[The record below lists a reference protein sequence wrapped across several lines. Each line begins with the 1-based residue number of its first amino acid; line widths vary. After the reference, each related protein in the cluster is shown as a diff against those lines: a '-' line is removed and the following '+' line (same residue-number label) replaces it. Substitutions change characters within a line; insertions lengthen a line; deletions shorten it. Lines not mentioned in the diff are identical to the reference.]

1 MIKKL
6 VALVLAGFVVQ
17 GAELKVLSVGNSF
30 SANAHRYLRQITE
43 AQGDTIVLTNAYIG
57 GCDFERHMRH
67 VKANESPYGGKS
79 LKDLLT
85 ARKWDIVTIQQASP
99 KSFKFETFHPYV
111 DELIAY
117 IRQYAPQAEIVIHET
132 WAYRPDHLFWGLKD
146 FNDEKMYAGVKDAYG
161 RLAKETGFRMIRGGD
176 AMYLAKHSPEWG
188 PFVPDPTFDRKTSKE
203 LPVGEKRSLHC
214 GFSKDKTGKLRFDGF
229 HANTSGEYLL
239 GCVWYEFLFKKSCE
253 GNTFRPKGVSD
264 EDAAALQKVA
274 AKVRAW

>member
-6 VALVLAGFVVQ
+6 VALLLAGFAVQ

-30 SANAHRYLRQITE
+30 SANAHRYLRQITA
-43 AQGDTIVLTNAYIG
+43 AQGDRLVLTNAYIG

-67 VKANESPYGGKS
+67 AKADESPYGGKS
-79 LKDLLT
+79 LKDLLA
-85 ARKWDIVTIQQASP
+85 ARKWDIVTIQQVSH
-99 KSFKFETFHPYV
+99 KSFKFETFHPHV

-117 IRQYAPQAEIVIHET
+117 IRQYAPQAEIVIHQT

-146 FNDEKMYAGVKDAYG
+146 FDDEKMYAGLKEAYG
-161 RLAKETGFRMIRGGD
+161 RLAKETGFRMIRCGD
-176 AMYLAKHSPEWG
+176 AMHLAKHSPEWG
-188 PFVPDPTFDRKTSKE
+188 PFVPDPAFDRKTSTG
-203 LPVGEKRSLHC
+203 LPVGEKRSLHG
-214 GFSKDKTGKLRFDGF
+214 GFSRDKAGKLKFDGF

-264 EDAAALQKVA
+264 EDAAALRKVA
-274 AKVRAW
+274 AEVRAW